1 MRTLLPPPLGPG
13 DRIGIVAPAGPV
25 RRGALARG
33 LAVLRGRGFEVV
45 PGRHL
50 CDRRAYLAGADRDR
64 ASDLNRMIADPSIRA
79 IWFARGGYGSHRIV
93 ERIDFRPLRRRPKWL
108 IGYSDVTVLQAA
120 AWRRLGLSTLQ
131 GPMVAQLGEPGAYD
145 ARSLW
150 GAISGDALE
159 FALPARTV
167 LRPGRAR
174 APIVG
179 GCLAPLV
186 ALLGTPYMPSTS
198 GTILFWEEVNEE
210 PFRIDRMLAQLRLAG
225 VLRDL
230 SGMIVGRLVG
240 CRARRPGQ
248 QVPLAAILATH
259 LAGTRYPVVVD
270 FPAGHCEGKRTLP
283 LGREARLDTVARRLR
298 FAATPVTS
306 R

>member
-1 MRTLLPPPLGPG
+1 MRALLAPALVPG
-13 DRIGIVAPAGPV
+13 DRIGVVAPAGPV
-25 RRGALARG
+25 RRGAMARG
-33 LAVLRGRGFEVV
+33 MAVLRARGFEVV
-45 PGRHL
+45 PGAHL
-50 CDRRAYLAGADRDR
+50 FDRRAYLAGADRDR
-64 ASDLNRMIADPSIRA
+64 AADLNRMIADPSLRA
-79 IWFARGGYGSHRIV
+79 VWFARGGYGSHRIV
-93 ERIDFRPLRRRPKWL
+93 EQVDFRPLRRRPKLL

-120 AWRRLGLSTLQ
+120 AWRQCRLSTLQ
-131 GPMVAQLGEPGAYD
+131 GPMVAQLGEPRAYD

-150 GAISGDALE
+150 AAVSGEALE
-159 FALPARTV
+159 FALPARTI

-186 ALLGTPYMPSTS
+186 ALLGTPYMPPTA
-198 GTILFWEEVNEE
+198 GAILFWEEVNEE

-225 VLRDL
+225 VLRHL
-230 SGMIVGRLVG
+230 AGMIVGRLVD

-283 LGREARLDTVARRLR
+283 LGRVARLDTSARRLT
-298 FAATPVTS
+298 FTAA